1 MIVMKFGGTSVEDAS
16 SIQRVSEII
25 RERLASRP
33 VVVVSAMGK
42 TTRKLLQAAEASA
55 AGDARTTLG
64 IVAGLKNRQPEEGP
78 GPPINNPKGA
88 GGSLR
93 GRRCPDHAWYSGGS
107 KNPPS
112 E

>member
-16 SIQRVSEII
+16 SIQRVSGII

-64 IVAGLKNRQPEEGP
+64 IVADRKTRHRSEARGP
-78 GPPINNPKGA
+78 LTTNPKAGA
-88 GGSLR
+88 EADPETCLLSDQHL
-93 GRRCPDHAWYSGGS
+93 DNLHH
-107 KNPPS
+107 
-112 E
+112 